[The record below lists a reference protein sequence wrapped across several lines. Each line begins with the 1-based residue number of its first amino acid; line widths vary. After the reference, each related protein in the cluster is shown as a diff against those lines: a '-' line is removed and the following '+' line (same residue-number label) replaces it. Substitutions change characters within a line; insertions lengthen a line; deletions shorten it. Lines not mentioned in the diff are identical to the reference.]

1 MKIAFSTLG
10 CKINQFDTAAMT
22 EKLRSRNYS
31 LVPFDQDADIYI
43 INTCTVTK
51 KSDYQSRQLIRRAKR
66 NNPMACI
73 IVTGCYAQVNPS
85 EIKKIPEVDLVL
97 GNVEKEDVVDYIKN
111 MVGAV
116 RKPPLQKSVFVRD
129 ISLQTRFRFSWV
141 KRFSDRTRTFLKIQD
156 GCSARCSYCIVPIA
170 RGPSRSAEPQEIIKQ
185 IEDLTAEGYQEV
197 VLSGVHLG
205 TYGKDLTP
213 PINLTCLLEDILDK
227 TRVRRVRLSSIEPMD
242 IPEGL
247 IDLIAST
254 DRICRHLHIPLQSG
268 SPRTLQ
274 AMNRDYTPDD
284 YKDLIL
290 RIEEK
295 IKGIGIGTDIIAGL
309 PGEGEE
315 DFLATMRLIAEL
327 PFSYLHVFPYSIRP
341 GTSAGSM
348 DRQIPERIKEERC
361 KRLRDLGSKKNLD
374 FKKQHIGLTL
384 EVLVEKEK
392 DKETGLLR
400 GLSENYLRVLLKG
413 DDSLKNKIVDVA
425 VEGLKGD
432 NLFGRPKV

>member
-1 MKIAFSTLG
+1 MRIAFSTLG
-10 CKINQFDTAAMT
+10 CKINQFDTAVMK
-22 EKLRSRNYS
+22 EKLRSEGCT
-31 LVPFDQDADIYI
+31 LVPFEEKADVYI

-66 NNPMACI
+66 NNPRARI

-85 EIKKIPEVDLVL
+85 EIGRMQEVDLIL
-97 GNVEKEDVVDYIKN
+97 GNMEKEDVIDYVKN
-111 MVGAV
+111 MEKSIFVG
-116 RKPPLQKSVFVRD
+116 D
-129 ISLQTRFRFSWV
+129 ISLQTRFRYAWV
-141 KRFSDRTRTFLKIQD
+141 KRFSDRTRAFLKIQD
-156 GCSARCSYCIVPIA
+156 GCSDRCSYCIVPIA
-170 RGPSRSAEPQEIIKQ
+170 RGPNRSAEPPEVIKQ
-185 IEDLTAEGYQEV
+185 IENLTASGCQEM

-205 TYGKDLTP
+205 TYGKDLNP
-213 PINLTCLLEDILDK
+213 SINLTCLLKEILDNTSIK
-227 TRVRRVRLSSIEPMD
+227 RIRLSSIEPMD
-242 IPEGL
+242 LPDGL
-247 IDLIAST
+247 IDLMSSS

-268 SPRTLQ
+268 SPRILQ
-274 AMNRDYTPDD
+274 AMNRDYTPYD

-295 IKGIGIGTDIIAGL
+295 IKGVGIGTDIIAGL

-341 GTSAGSM
+341 GTSAATM
-348 DRQIPERIKEERC
+348 DRQIPERIKKERC

-384 EVLVEKEK
+384 KILIEEEE

-400 GLSENYLRVLLKG
+400 GLSDNYLRVLLKG
-413 DDSLKNKIVDVA
+413 EDSLKNKIVDVA

-432 NLFGRPKV
+432 NLLGRPKV

>member
-1 MKIAFSTLG
+1 
-10 CKINQFDTAAMT
+10 MT
-22 EKLRSRNYS
+22 EKLRSRDYS

-66 NNPMACI
+66 NNPMARI

-97 GNVEKEDVVDYIKN
+97 GNVEKEDVLDYVKN
-111 MVGAV
+111 IVGAV
-116 RKPPLQKSVFVRD
+116 REPSLQESVFVGD
-129 ISLQTRFRFSWV
+129 VSLQTRFRPSWV

-156 GCSARCSYCIVPIA
+156 GCSACCSYCIVPIA

-185 IEDLTAEGYQEV
+185 VEDLTAEGYQEV

-213 PINLTCLLEDILDK
+213 SINLTRLLENILDK
-227 TRVRRVRLSSIEPMD
+227 TRIRRVRLSSIEPMD

-268 SPRTLQ
+268 SPRILQ

-290 RIEEK
+290 RIEGK

-341 GTSAGSM
+341 GTSAGCM
-348 DRQIPERIKEERC
+348 DRQIPERIKKERC
-361 KRLRDLGSKKNLD
+361 KRLRDLGSKKNLA
-374 FKKQHIGLTL
+374 FKRQHIGLTL
-384 EVLVEKEK
+384 EVLIEKEE

-400 GLSENYLRVLLKG
+400 GLSENYLRVLLEG
-413 DDSLKNKIVDVA
+413 EDSLKNKIVEVM

-432 NLFGRPKV
+432 NLLGRPKV